1 MRDGNSEGAGAGAY
15 HHFGDNVTVNGSHN
29 IGIVKNHSPNVSPS
43 ATPALDGQIEALR
56 RMLLELRAQV
66 EPASARSID
75 RNLPAIAS
83 APVPAS
89 APASAEE
96 AAAAEG
102 DFEER
107 RHSALMAVAGIA
119 AVAGEIGVPILAAVN
134 AILRLLGGT
143 G

>member
-1 MRDGNSEGAGAGAY
+1 MTRDGNGDGAGTY

-83 APVPAS
+83 GP
-89 APASAEE
+89 AEE
-96 AAAAEG
+96 TAAAEG

-134 AILRLLGGT
+134 AILRLLGGA